1 MCWPCDPN
9 MTIYIEPYDTHSHI
23 DKKKNQQIVLSRML
37 EPAH

>member
-23 DKKKNQQIVLSRML
+23 DKKQKNQQIVVST
-37 EPAH
+37 E